1 MKTWLLLLPLLASAV
16 DAQSQS
22 VPCGSPPAAAAAAA
36 PSRRPSSVAAKA
48 GVAAPTEAPVAET
61 AAQSANPRA
70 VTGGVAAQIRPR
82 PAPIQSSA
90 TCRCGTVAASSLT
103 APSVSQEVPILTA
116 LQGNF
121 RFDHV
126 LVQETTRFSSE
137 SADSLVVGV
146 GRASLGSD
154 VVSPFAL
161 ESNSAP
167 NNFWYERP
175 TPPQLTGSYDLVL
188 NFKASSPLGDGNVSN
203 FSAGVLTW
211 EVCGYNGPRV
221 PVR

>member
-1 MKTWLLLLPLLASAV
+1 MKTWLFLLPLLASAV

-22 VPCGSPPAAAAAAA
+22 VPCGSPSTAAAAAA

-48 GVAAPTEAPVAET
+48 GVAAPTEEGVAET
-61 AAQSANPRA
+61 AAQSANPHA
-70 VTGGVAAQIRPR
+70 VAGGVAAQIRPR
-82 PAPIQSSA
+82 PVPFQSSE

-161 ESNSAP
+161 ESNSA

-188 NFKASSPLGDGNVSN
+188 NFKASSPLGDGYVSN